1 MKRKRMIIMSKRLG
15 KFLAG
20 IGVGVGLGFL
30 LAPEKGEETRK
41 KLKKQAKATIE
52 DLKEIDYNE
61 VKDNLLEKISKLEEE
76 VKALNKEKVVA
87 LAKEKGDVLKKKAD
101 ELYKEAVKQGKPY
114 AEKAAKEAKDYAATT
129 LKKVVSK
136 LEKEDK

>member
-1 MKRKRMIIMSKRLG
+1 MSKRLG

-61 VKDNLLEKISKLEEE
+61 VKDNLLEKIGKLEEE

-87 LAKEKGDVLKKKAD
+87 LAKEKGDVLYFK
-101 ELYKEAVKQGKPY
+101 LSSVK
-114 AEKAAKEAKDYAATT
+114 
-129 LKKVVSK
+129 
-136 LEKEDK
+136 